1 MKKLTPIA
9 AALAATLSL
18 AAFHVS
24 ADNNASNTNTNAIA
38 ASSTLASSNLEA
50 LSSEQLV
57 AATSRTLVDASDIAQ
72 VSAEAAEQ
80 LKQQLV
86 NAKDGET
93 ITIPAGRYANLGV
106 VEITANDVTVKA
118 EEAGTVLLTGL
129 VQLVTQG
136 DDITLDSLV
145 FTEGGPAERFG
156 GVRLEGMRN
165 TLQNSTFYYFN
176 EDYAYEPDE
185 RRSEY
190 PRYLWVSLW
199 GKDGKVVNNRF
210 EGKHKRGTLI
220 GIQKNIDD
228 KADNHL
234 IAENI
239 FYSQKKNRYNELD
252 IKEAIRYNGNS
263 WEAIRIGDS
272 KSSQWPSRTQ
282 FINNLLVD
290 SDGERELISVK
301 SGENLI
307 AGNTIFESA
316 SMISLRHGKG
326 NIVENN
332 VVLGNL
338 KQDTGGIRIYDENH
352 IVRNNYFMGLRGA
365 GGQIAGNAD
374 VRGGVVINTGI
385 INVKDGEVLDQSVKG
400 KELNKQWTP
409 KNVSVANNTMV
420 DVEFGMVHGN
430 QGHRVS
436 LFDNSSV
443 DTIFTGDKISFNDNV
458 VFNLDEA
465 LQSLRADPQAALT
478 SPSYSNEV
486 YYGSTH
492 GFYSLPKGILAEKP
506 SYKMV
511 NGFYQFEGVG
521 ADVSKLKVLSADEIG
536 PDYRVKTSLKA
547 DNS

>member
-1 MKKLTPIA
+1 MKKHTPIA
-9 AALAATLSL
+9 LALLAAMSFNVHASTQDTPVPVQLPEVATWPSIAEVSL
-18 AAFHVS
+18 QSLTA
-24 ADNNASNTNTNAIA
+24 
-38 ASSTLASSNLEA
+38 
-50 LSSEQLV
+50 EQLV
-57 AATSRTLVDASDIAQ
+57 EAASREVVNTTKVDVASDTA
-72 VSAEAAEQ
+72 VEA
-80 LKQQLV
+80 LKQQLE
-86 NAKDGET
+86 NAKPGEV
-93 ITIPAGRYANLGV
+93 ISIAPGRYANLGV
-106 VEITANDVTVKA
+106 VELTADDITVKA
-118 EEAGTVLLTGL
+118 DQPGTVLLTGL
-129 VQLVTQG
+129 VQLVVKG

-176 EDYAYEPDE
+176 DDYEYEPDE

-199 GKDGKVVNNRF
+199 GKDGKVINNRF

-234 IAENI
+234 IEGNI
-239 FYSQKKNRYNELD
+239 FYSQKKNRYNELA
-252 IKEAIRYNGNS
+252 IEEAVRYNGNS

-282 FINNLLVD
+282 FVNNLLVD

-301 SGENLI
+301 SGENRI

-316 SMISLRHGKG
+316 SMISLRHGKA
-326 NIVENN
+326 NLVENN
-332 VVLGNL
+332 VIIGNS
-338 KQDTGGIRIYDENH
+338 KQDTGGIRIYDEDH
-352 IVRNNYFMGLRGA
+352 VVRNNYLVGLRGS

-385 INVKDGEVLDQSVKG
+385 IDVKNNEQLDQEVKG

-409 KNVSVANNTMV
+409 KNVTVENNTMV

-436 LFDNSSV
+436 LFDNSQV
-443 DTIFTGDKISFNDNV
+443 EAIFTGNNITFSSNV
-458 VFNLDEA
+458 VFNLDET
-465 LQSLRADPQAALT
+465 LQALRADPATPLT
-478 SPSYSNEV
+478 GPTYSDELYFGQV
-486 YYGSTH
+486 H
-492 GFYSLPKGILAEKP
+492 GIDGVPAGVSQQKP
-506 SYKMV
+506 TYTKV
-511 NGFYQFEGVG
+511 GDFYQFAEGG
-521 ADVSKLKVLSADEIG
+521 ADVSKLHVLTADEIG
-536 PDYRVKTSLKA
+536 PSYRLQVAPKS
-547 DNS
+547 

>member
-1 MKKLTPIA
+1 MKKYTPIA
-9 AALAATLSL
+9 LALLAALSFNVQASTQDANAPVPVQLPEMTVEPSVAEVSL
-18 AAFHVS
+18 TSLTA
-24 ADNNASNTNTNAIA
+24 
-38 ASSTLASSNLEA
+38 
-50 LSSEQLV
+50 EQLV
-57 AATSRTLVDASDIAQ
+57 EAANREVVDIAKVDV
-72 VSAEAAEQ
+72 VSKPAVEA
-80 LKQQLV
+80 LKQQLE
-86 NAKDGET
+86 NAKPGEE
-93 ITIPAGRYANLGV
+93 ITIAPGRYADLGV
-106 VEITANDVTVKA
+106 VELTADGITVKA
-118 EEAGTVLLTGL
+118 EQPGTVLLTGL
-129 VQLVTQG
+129 VQLVVKG

-176 EDYAYEPDE
+176 DDYAYEPDE

-199 GKDGKVVNNRF
+199 GKDGKVINNRF

-234 IAENI
+234 IEGNI

-282 FINNLLVD
+282 FVNNLLVD
-290 SDGERELISVK
+290 SDGERELISIK
-301 SGENLI
+301 SSENRI

-316 SMISLRHGKG
+316 AMISLRHGKA
-326 NIVENN
+326 NVVENN
-332 VVLGNL
+332 VIIGNN
-338 KQDTGGIRIYDENH
+338 KQDTGGIRIYDEDH
-352 IVRNNYFMGLRGA
+352 VVRNNYLVGLRGS

-385 INVKDGEVLDQSVKG
+385 IDVKNNEKLDESVKG

-409 KNVSVANNTMV
+409 KNVTVENNTMV

-436 LFDNSSV
+436 LFDNSEV
-443 DTIFTGDKISFNDNV
+443 EAIFTGDHISFSSNV
-458 VFNLDEA
+458 VYNEGEG
-465 LQSLRADPQAALT
+465 LQALRADPATPLT
-478 SPSYSNEV
+478 SPTYRDEIYFGQV
-486 YYGSTH
+486 H
-492 GFYSLPKGILAEKP
+492 GIDGVPKGVSQQKP
-506 SYKMV
+506 NYIKV
-511 NGFYQFEGVG
+511 GDFYQFAEGG
-521 ADVSKLKVLSADEIG
+521 ADVSKLHVLTADEIG
-536 PDYRVKTSLKA
+536 PSYRLQVAPKS
-547 DNS
+547 

>member
-1 MKKLTPIA
+1 MKKHTPIA
-9 AALAATLSL
+9 LALLAALSFNAHATSPTPVQLPETAVVQPIAEVSL
-18 AAFHVS
+18 QSLTA
-24 ADNNASNTNTNAIA
+24 
-38 ASSTLASSNLEA
+38 
-50 LSSEQLV
+50 EQLV
-57 AATSRTLVDASDIAQ
+57 AGQSRELVDASKVEVADNAA
-72 VSAEAAEQ
+72 VEA
-80 LKQQLV
+80 LKQQLE
-86 NAKDGET
+86 NAKPGEVVS
-93 ITIPAGRYANLGV
+93 IAPGRYANLGV
-106 VEITANDVTVKA
+106 IELTADGITVKA
-118 EEAGTVLLTGL
+118 EQPGTVLLTGL
-129 VQLVTQG
+129 VQLVVKG

-176 EDYAYEPDE
+176 DDYEYQPDE

-199 GKDGKVVNNRF
+199 GKDGKVINNRF

-228 KADNHL
+228 QADNHL
-234 IAENI
+234 IEGNI
-239 FYSQKKNRYNELD
+239 FYSQKKNRYNEL
-252 IKEAIRYNGNS
+252 AIEKAVRYNGNS

-282 FINNLLVD
+282 FVNNLLVD

-316 SMISLRHGKG
+316 SMISLRHGKA
-326 NIVENN
+326 NVVENN
-332 VVLGNL
+332 VIIGNN
-338 KQDTGGIRIYDENH
+338 KQDTGGIRIYDEDH
-352 IVRNNYFMGLRGA
+352 VVRNNYLVGLRGS

-385 INVKDGEVLDQSVKG
+385 INVKNNEQLDQEVKG

-409 KNVSVANNTMV
+409 KNVTVENNTMV

-436 LFDNSSV
+436 LFDNSQV
-443 DTIFTGDKISFNDNV
+443 ETIFTGDHIRFSSNV
-458 VFNLDEA
+458 VFNLDET
-465 LQSLRADPQAALT
+465 LQALRADPATPLT
-478 SPSYSNEV
+478 NPTYSDEV
-486 YYGSTH
+486 YYGQVH
-492 GFYSLPKGILAEKP
+492 GVDGVPAGVTQQKP
-506 SYKMV
+506 TYTKV
-511 NGFYQFEGVG
+511 GDFYQFAEGG
-521 ADVSKLKVLSADEIG
+521 ADVSKLHVLTADEIG
-536 PDYRVKTSLKA
+536 PSYRLQEAPKR
-547 DNS
+547 